1 MIRMQ
6 ILDDDAAAAEPMQRV
21 AGHGALGAR

>member
-6 ILDDDAAAAEPMQRV
+6 ILDEDAAAAEPMKRV
-21 AGHGALGAR
+21 AGHGALGTR

>member
-6 ILDDDAAAAEPMQRV
+6 ILDDDAAAAELMKRV
-21 AGHGALGAR
+21 AGHDALGTR